1 MSESTKKVIGII
13 LLFIGAFWII
23 SSISSFAFNLLFRGW
38 WTLFIIIPSIC
49 AIVRKQNR
57 QLGFIGLGIGFI
69 LFILAQFGFSWG
81 DFFRFSLAIL
91 MIIGGISILLSHS
104 PKLHIHNN
112 SEAAN
117 GNRLIDISFSRRYF
131 HFNSE
136 TMNDIKCKVVFGI
149 LTLDLRNAYIDKDIT
164 IDCDCTL
171 GSVEIL
177 LPSQVIVNQ
186 KAHMVLASTKNEHIN
201 VCNLSRPQVT
211 VSGSVTLGLLSID

>member
-23 SSISSFAFNLLFRGW
+23 SSISSFAFRLLFKGW
-38 WTLFIIIPSIC
+38 WTLFIIIPSIW
-49 AIVRKQNR
+49 AIVNKHDR
-57 QLGFIGLGIGFI
+57 QAGFIGLGIGLI
-69 LFILAQFGFSWG
+69 LFFFAQFGFSWG

-91 MIIGGISILLSHS
+91 MIIGGVSILLSHS

-117 GNRLIDISFSRRYF
+117 GKRQMDITFSKRYF

-136 TMNDIKCKVVFGI
+136 TLDDIKCKVVFGI

-164 IDCDCTL
+164 
-171 GSVEIL
+171 
-177 LPSQVIVNQ
+177 
-186 KAHMVLASTKNEHIN
+186 
-201 VCNLSRPQVT
+201 
-211 VSGSVTLGLLSID
+211 